1 MRDNSIIQRIYHSKG
16 GESTEYAARKC
27 TCSLSKQA
35 SEFPIGLEE
44 IKKKKKKKKEREKMW
59 ALTDT
64 NKSPCTSALKVGRY
78 YKFSASER
86 SKLEIKHILSP

>member
-1 MRDNSIIQRIYHSKG
+1 
-16 GESTEYAARKC
+16 
-27 TCSLSKQA
+27 
-35 SEFPIGLEE
+35 
-44 IKKKKKKKKEREKMW
+44 MW

-86 SKLEIKHILSP
+86 SKLEIKHFISIDIIWISPVS